1 MGQWQSCSPQARPL
15 QALLALPC
23 QTAIFRVHQDLS
35 RYTPN
40 DIEILDRI
48 IDSIIDECRDADTVP
63 RCRSLIVMAPAHSYV
78 AMTYLTYN
86 TPGRNFDVV
95 RKQFET
101 RDAYDL
107 KATVQGARTAW
118 KYMEEV
124 EGRKES
130 VEAP

>member
-1 MGQWQSCSPQARPL
+1 M
-15 QALLALPC
+15 ALPC
-23 QTAIFRVHQDLS
+23 QTGIFRIHQDLS
-35 RYTPN
+35 CYTPN

-48 IDSIIDECRDADTVP
+48 IDSIMYECRDADTVP
-63 RCRSLIVMAPAHSYV
+63 RCKSLIVMAPAHSYV

-86 TPGRNFDVV
+86 TSGRNFDVV

-107 KATVQGARTAW
+107 KVTVQGARTAW

-124 EGRKES
+124 EGRKEF